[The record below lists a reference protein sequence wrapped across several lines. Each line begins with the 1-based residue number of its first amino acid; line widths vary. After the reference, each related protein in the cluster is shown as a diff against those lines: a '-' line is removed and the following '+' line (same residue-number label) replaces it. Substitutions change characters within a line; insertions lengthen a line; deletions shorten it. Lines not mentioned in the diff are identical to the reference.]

1 MQELWEEINDIH
13 FSLGTKELRAVKS
26 RLYFIAQ
33 KVLKTNYYNRH
44 ITELGTYDYDLLK
57 SIVKNMID
65 ECRLREKE
73 ISKTNQ
79 EEVKVMKEECV
90 ENKKVFIVHG
100 HDGELKYNVSHW
112 LQKGGLE
119 PIILHETANS
129 GIATIMQKI
138 EKNSDVGCAIILM
151 TADDL
156 GKAVSED
163 DCKKRPRQNVVFEAG
178 YFLGKLGAERVIMLY
193 DEGIEAP
200 GDLSGCVYILA
211 DKYNGWREQVRK
223 ELKVIGIE
231 YKD

>member
-1 MQELWEEINDIH
+1 
-13 FSLGTKELRAVKS
+13 
-26 RLYFIAQ
+26 
-33 KVLKTNYYNRH
+33 
-44 ITELGTYDYDLLK
+44 
-57 SIVKNMID
+57 
-65 ECRLREKE
+65 
-73 ISKTNQ
+73 
-79 EEVKVMKEECV
+79 
-90 ENKKVFIVHG
+90 
-100 HDGELKYNVSHW
+100 
-112 LQKGGLE
+112 
-119 PIILHETANS
+119 
-129 GIATIMQKI
+129 MQKI